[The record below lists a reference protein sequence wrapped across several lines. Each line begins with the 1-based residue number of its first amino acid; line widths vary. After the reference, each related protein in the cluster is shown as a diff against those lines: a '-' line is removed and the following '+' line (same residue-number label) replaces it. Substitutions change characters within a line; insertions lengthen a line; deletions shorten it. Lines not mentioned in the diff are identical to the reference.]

1 MRDILISE
9 RIAGPAVDELKE
21 RFDVM
26 SLPEL
31 WKDQAA
37 LRAQI
42 GNFRA
47 LIVRNQTS
55 VTAELLAAAPKLL
68 IVGRAGVGLDNIDL
82 QAAKAAD
89 IVVSSTPDQ
98 NAISVAELAIGLM
111 LSLARS
117 IPAADQDT
125 RSGNWSRHR
134 FVGTELYGKTLGI
147 VGAGRIGYL
156 TARRAQAFGM
166 KVLAYDPY
174 LSPDNILLRELQ
186 AELLEMDELLE
197 CADVVSCHLP
207 ATPET
212 TGLFHSARFSR
223 MKSTAFFIN
232 TSRGTVVREAD
243 LLSALNAKKLAGAAL
258 DVRETEPPERGE
270 LESLPNV
277 ILTPHVAALTVEAQE
292 RVTRAVCE
300 DVSRVLDGNRFTAEN
315 WHDGVITARGFGRP
329 IAFCESTASLAVQNR
344 DRELT
349 VISLNSGS
357 SNSNAAR
364 EPLIF
369 PERVAAAG
377 FDAVG
382 SRLAVVTADQ
392 KLYLMRVE

>member
-186 AELLEMDELLE
+186 AELLELDELLE

-300 DVSRVLDGNRFTAEN
+300 DASRVLDGKP
-315 WHDGVITARGFGRP
+315 AR
-329 IAFCESTASLAVQNR
+329 N
-344 DRELT
+344 
-349 VISLNSGS
+349 
-357 SNSNAAR
+357 
-364 EPLIF
+364 
-369 PERVAAAG
+369 
-377 FDAVG
+377 AVG
-382 SRLAVVTADQ
+382 APFPARAN
-392 KLYLMRVE
+392 K